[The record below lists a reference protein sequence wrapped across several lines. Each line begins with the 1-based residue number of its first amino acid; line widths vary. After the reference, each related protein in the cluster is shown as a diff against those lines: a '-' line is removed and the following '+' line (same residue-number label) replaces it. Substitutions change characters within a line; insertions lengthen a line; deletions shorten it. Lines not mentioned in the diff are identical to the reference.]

1 MWTTNI
7 CKLQTCKLQTQVNI
21 QTHVNYKHMWTINT
35 CELQT
40 HVNYNVQTH
49 VNNKHILDD
58 ENWVWCKLIYQE
70 RRDGIPLTG
79 LTPPHICACPKTG
92 PGFSTPYVMV
102 FFFWVFS
109 ELTWEVIVRFVDIGG
124 IVDHYC
130 LNFLFIILKVC

>member
-1 MWTTNI
+1 MWTAD
-7 CKLQTCKLQTQVNI
+7 TCKLQCT
-21 QTHVNYKHMWTINT
+21 NT
-35 CELQT
+35 CEL
-40 HVNYNVQTH
+40 QTH